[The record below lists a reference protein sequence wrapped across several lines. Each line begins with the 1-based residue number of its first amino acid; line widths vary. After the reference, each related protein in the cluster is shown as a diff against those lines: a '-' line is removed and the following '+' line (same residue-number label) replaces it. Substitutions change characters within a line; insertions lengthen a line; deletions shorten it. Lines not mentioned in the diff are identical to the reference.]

1 MTVALESYADKVA
14 TTVRNAAVRLGR
26 HVQLPLSA
34 VEIADLQQM
43 SRA

>member
-1 MTVALESYADKVA
+1 VVLKSNADKAA
-14 TTVRNAAVRLGR
+14 TTIINAAVQQGH